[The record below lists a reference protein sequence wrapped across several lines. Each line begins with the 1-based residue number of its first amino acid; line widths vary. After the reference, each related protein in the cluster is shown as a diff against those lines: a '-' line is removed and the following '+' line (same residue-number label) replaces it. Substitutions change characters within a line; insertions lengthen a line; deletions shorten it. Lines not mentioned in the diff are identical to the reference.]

1 VALCDRDKWIPALK
15 VSESPDKTPNP
26 GHKLAWR
33 IYDSRGKAT
42 SDLLSLDDE
51 DPRKMATLSIH
62 HPSDARKFRTIS
74 QSQISEI
81 EPLLVN
87 ILDEGKMV
95 YEFPSLEAIRK
106 QRQADVDR
114 LDVGVK
120 RLINPHIYHVSL
132 TNRLWQLKTEL
143 IERALGH
150 ERKAGQQ
157 QN

>member
-1 VALCDRDKWIPALK
+1 
-15 VSESPDKTPNP
+15 
-26 GHKLAWR
+26 
-33 IYDSRGKAT
+33 
-42 SDLLSLDDE
+42 LLSLDDE